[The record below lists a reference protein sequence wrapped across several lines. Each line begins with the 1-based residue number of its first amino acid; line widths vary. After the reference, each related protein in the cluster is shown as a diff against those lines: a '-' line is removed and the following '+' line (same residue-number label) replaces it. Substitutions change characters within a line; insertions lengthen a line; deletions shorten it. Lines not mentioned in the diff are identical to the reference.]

1 MHHRYR
7 YPLIDTKMVFI
18 PPARSAIILFSLTS
32 TTQYG
37 RTHARDAPLRNPS
50 LLRRCGYVSIRSDD
64 VSNECYCPH
73 LHGLMEL
80 VRLSLYGVVLVQAYT
95 YALTCNSDT
104 SWLKALVTAIM

>member
-1 MHHRYR
+1 M
-7 YPLIDTKMVFI
+7 
-18 PPARSAIILFSLTS
+18 
-32 TTQYG
+32 
-37 RTHARDAPLRNPS
+37 
-50 LLRRCGYVSIRSDD
+50 SICSDD